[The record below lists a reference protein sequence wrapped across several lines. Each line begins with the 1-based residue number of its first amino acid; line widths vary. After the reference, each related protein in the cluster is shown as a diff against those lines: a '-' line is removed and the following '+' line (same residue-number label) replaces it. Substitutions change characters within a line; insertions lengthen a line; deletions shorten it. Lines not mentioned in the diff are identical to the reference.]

1 MEGTD
6 GIHYNVAHKL
16 RSVILTPAVLEVIL
30 KSLPTRKLMVQ
41 MILAIKFFVNWQL
54 NLHVLSVLLLIGL
67 CKQALSLIPVSYQ
80 MCALSTKQV
89 IVNLYQIIA
98 CLSFMHVRIS
108 LWTSY
113 FQTCFTHF
121 IDNSILNLLQ
131 PGFSPGDTT
140 VNQLTYLYNTCTFS
154 QPFFLKWGMGIFV
167 T

>member
-1 MEGTD
+1 M
-6 GIHYNVAHKL
+6 
-16 RSVILTPAVLEVIL
+16 
-30 KSLPTRKLMVQ
+30 
-41 MILAIKFFVNWQL
+41 NWQL
-54 NLHVLSVLLLIGL
+54 NLHVLSVLLLISL

-80 MCALSTKQV
+80 MCALSPKQV

-154 QPFFLKWGMGIFV
+154 QPFFLEMRYVYFLWHKQGFWSCLAWRFLKQAWSCWYGWKYSFIVPFLLGW
-167 T
+167 